1 MQEATSRELEG
12 HPSRLEH
19 QPAVH
24 PFSGWDERLAHHILQ
39 GAGRPG
45 IALSLWNGARAQT
58 GSRSPAATFRIADRG
73 ALWRLGLDPALQ
85 FGELYTAGRITL
97 ESGDLVA
104 GLREI
109 LAANPPGTPLAPTA
123 RLARY
128 IAAVRPKA
136 QALAR
141 AQAPAHYD
149 LGNDF
154 YRLWLDPTLS
164 YTCAYF
170 TSAAATLQEA
180 QLAKLDHVCRKVG
193 LQAGSEVVEA
203 GSGWGSLALHAASR
217 YGAKVKSYNVSREQV
232 NFARARA
239 RSAGLEGRVEFSEE
253 DSRNATGRC
262 DAFLSVGMLEHV
274 GPAHYPELGQLA
286 RRLLRPDGFGLIH
299 TIGRV
304 TPEAVD
310 PWIRKRVFPGT
321 YVPSLAELMAVF
333 EPNGLAVTDVEN
345 LRPHYARTLA
355 LWLGNFERQRAAL
368 SRHRDAAFLRLWQ
381 LYLAGS
387 CAAFEAGRM
396 QLYQVAFTSPAN
408 RKAPWTRESLY
419 EPDARTWEWTA
430 AMC

>member
-1 MQEATSRELEG
+1 MQEATSRGLEG

-19 QPAVH
+19 QPAAQT
-24 PFSGWDERLAHHILQ
+24 FSGWDERLARRILQ
-39 GAGRPG
+39 GAGHPG
-45 IALSLWNGARAQT
+45 IALSLWNGAYART
-58 GSRSPAATFRIADRG
+58 GSSSPAATFRIADRG

-109 LAANPPGTPLAPTA
+109 LAANPPGAPLALTA

-128 IAAVRPKA
+128 MAAIRPKA
-136 QALAR
+136 HALAR
-141 AQAPAHYD
+141 AQAQAHYD

-170 TSAAATLQEA
+170 TSAATTLQQA
-180 QLAKLDHVCRKVG
+180 QVAKLDHVCRKVG
-193 LQAGSEVVEA
+193 LQAGCEMVEA

-232 NFARARA
+232 DFARARA
-239 RSAGLEGRVEFSEE
+239 RSAGLEGRVEFIE
-253 DSRNATGRC
+253 DDYRNATGRC

-274 GPAHYPELGQLA
+274 GPAHYPELGSLA
-286 RRLLRPDGFGLIH
+286 RRLLRPDSFGLIH

-355 LWLGNFERQRAAL
+355 LWLGNFERHRQEL
-368 SRHRDAAFLRLWQ
+368 GRHRDASFLRLWQ

-396 QLYQVAFTSPAN
+396 QLYQVAFTSAAN

-419 EPDARTWEWTA
+419 EPDSRTWEWTA

>member
-1 MQEATSRELEG
+1 MHEATSRELED

-19 QPAVH
+19 QPASQT
-24 PFSGWDERLAHHILQ
+24 FSGWDERLAQRILQ
-39 GAGRPG
+39 GAGDPA
-45 IALSLWNGARAQT
+45 IALSLWNGTTAQT
-58 GSRSPAATFRIADRG
+58 SCGSPAATFRMADRG
-73 ALWRLGLDPALQ
+73 ALWRLAVDPAVQ
-85 FGELYTAGRITL
+85 FGELFTAGRITL

-109 LAANPPGTPLAPTA
+109 LAAKPPGTPLAPAA

-141 AQAPAHYD
+141 AQAQAHYD

-180 QLAKLDHVCRKVG
+180 QVAKLDHVCRKVG
-193 LQAGSEVVEA
+193 LQAGYEVVEA

-232 NFARARA
+232 DFARVRA
-239 RSAGLEGRVEFSEE
+239 RSAGLEGRVEFIE
-253 DSRNATGRC
+253 DDYRNATGRC

-274 GPAHYPELGQLA
+274 GPAHYPELGRLA

-355 LWLGNFERQRAAL
+355 LWLCNFERQRGAL
-368 SRHRDAAFLRLWQ
+368 SKRLDASFLRLWE

-419 EPDARTWEWTA
+419 EPDSRTWEWTA

>member
-1 MQEATSRELEG
+1 MHEATSRRLDG
-12 HPSRLEH
+12 PPSRVEH
-19 QPAVH
+19 ASMDQT
-24 PFSGWDERLAHHILQ
+24 FSDWDERLAQYLLH
-39 GAGRPG
+39 GAGDPG
-45 IALSLWNGARAQT
+45 IALSLWNGATAQT
-58 GSRSPAATFRIADRG
+58 ASRSPVATFRIADRG
-73 ALWRLGLDPALQ
+73 ALWRLAVDPAVQ

-109 LAANPPGTPLAPTA
+109 LAANPPGTPLPLAA
-123 RLARY
+123 RMARY
-128 IAAVRPKA
+128 VAAVRPKA
-136 QALAR
+136 HALAR
-141 AQAPAHYD
+141 EQAQAHYD

-180 QLAKLDHVCRKVG
+180 QVAKLDHVCRKVG
-193 LQAGSEVVEA
+193 LQAGCEVVEA

-239 RSAGLEGRVEFSEE
+239 RSAGLEGRVEFIE
-253 DSRNATGRC
+253 DDYRNATGRC

-321 YVPSLAELMAVF
+321 YVPSLSELMAVF

-355 LWLGNFERQRAAL
+355 LWLSNFERQRPAL
-368 SRHRDAAFLRLWQ
+368 IRQRDAGFLRLWQ

>member
-1 MQEATSRELEG
+1 MQEATSRGLEG
-12 HPSRLEH
+12 HRSRLQH
-19 QPAVH
+19 QPAA
-24 PFSGWDERLAHHILQ
+24 PAFSGWDERLAQRILQ
-39 GAGRPG
+39 GAGYPG
-45 IALSLWNGARAQT
+45 IALSLWNGAYART
-58 GSRSPAATFRIADRG
+58 GSSSPAATFRIADRS

-109 LAANPPGTPLAPTA
+109 LAANPPGTLLTPAA
-123 RLARY
+123 RFARY
-128 IAAVRPKA
+128 VAAIRPKA

-141 AQAPAHYD
+141 AQAQAHYD

-180 QLAKLDHVCRKVG
+180 QVAKLDHVCRKVG
-193 LQAGSEVVEA
+193 LQAGCEVVEA

-232 NFARARA
+232 DFARARA
-239 RSAGLEGRVEFSEE
+239 RSAGLEGRVEFIE
-253 DSRNATGRC
+253 DDYRNATGRC
-262 DAFLSVGMLEHV
+262 DAFFSVGMLEHV
-274 GPAHYPELGQLA
+274 GPAHYPELGRLA
-286 RRLLRPDGFGLIH
+286 RRLLRPEGFGLIH

-355 LWLGNFERQRAAL
+355 LWLGNFERHRQEL
-368 SRHRDAAFLRLWQ
+368 GRHRDASFLRLWQ

-408 RKAPWTRESLY
+408 RKAPWTREALY
-419 EPDARTWEWTA
+419 EPDSRTWEWTA